1 MAEPNRC
8 SLCGAEMPP
17 GAPEGLCPN
26 CLLKVGLEPQSQAP
40 QSQAP
45 QSQPPASTVSAEKSS
60 GFTPPTPQELNGLF
74 PQLEF
79 LELLGKGGMGAV
91 YKARQKS
98 LDRLV
103 AVKILPPDVGLDPAF
118 AERFTREARALAKL
132 NHPHIVGIHDFG
144 SVPMLPA
151 PAEGGAKGGRGAGS
165 IYYFMMEFVDGVN
178 LRQAQRAGQ
187 LKPAQALQIVPQIC
201 DALQYAHEEGVVH
214 RDIKPENIL
223 LDKRGRVKIADFG
236 LAKLLGKTVEELT
249 LTGTRQIV
257 GTIPY
262 MAPEQ
267 IEGSRDVDH
276 RADIYSL
283 GVTFYEMLTGELPLG
298 RFPLPSHKVQIDVRL
313 DQVVLRTLEKAPELR
328 YQQAGEV
335 KTEVET
341 ISRTPRGKPLTDVLK
356 DVAIGVMH
364 GGKRAAQWVS
374 EKVTNLRAEAKP
386 AAAEA
391 KQAVAEATQ
400 GVAEAAQIADQAAQA
415 ADEASRAADKQAA
428 EPSAEPAPSA
438 GTRKKM
444 LFVGGLIALAVT
456 GMVIDLTRR
465 HFAPLG
471 TISGLTLLAVVAWKE
486 RGTPLGRDVKIL
498 LFCLLASY
506 LVLEAVIHSPET
518 LFAAV
523 IGIVVLYLVW
533 DAVRAAWNKTK
544 PPAVEAAP
552 PVAEKRV

>member
-1 MAEPNRC
+1 MLVMSETKRC
-8 SLCGAEMPP
+8 SLCGAEMPAD
-17 GAPEGLCPN
+17 APEGLCPQ
-26 CLLKVGLEPQSQAP
+26 CLLKVALEPQSQAP
-40 QSQAP
+40 
-45 QSQPPASTVSAEKSS
+45 ASTASPGKSS
-60 GFTPPTPQELNGLF
+60 AFTPPTPHELNQYF

-144 SVPMLPA
+144 SVRMPVASTP
-151 PAEGGAKGGRGAGS
+151 PQGGAAGGAGEA

-187 LKPAQALQIVPQIC
+187 LKPAEALQIVPQIC

-236 LAKLLGKTVEELT
+236 LAKLLGKTAEDLT
-249 LTGTRQIV
+249 LTGTKQIV

-298 RFPLPSHKVQIDVRL
+298 RFPPPSQKVQIDVRL
-313 DQVVLRTLEKAPELR
+313 DEVVLRALEKSPDLR
-328 YQQAGEV
+328 YQQAGQV

-341 ISRTPRGKPLTDVLK
+341 ISRTPPGKPISDVLK
-356 DVAIGVMH
+356 GVAAQVIH
-364 GGKRAAQWVS
+364 GGKRAAGWVAD
-374 EKVTNLRAEAKP
+374 KVTGVGATAEP
-386 AAAEA
+386 
-391 KQAVAEATQ
+391 T
-400 GVAEAAQIADQAAQA
+400 AQTPQEQPTV
-415 ADEASRAADKQAA
+415 EGRAAWKR
-428 EPSAEPAPSA
+428 PLLIW
-438 GTRKKM
+438 G
-444 LFVGGLIALAVT
+444 VIALAVF
-456 GMVIDLTRR
+456 GVLLDLSRR
-465 HFAPLG
+465 RGAPIG
-471 TISGLTLLAVVAWKE
+471 TVGGLSLLALLAWKE
-486 RGTPLGRDVKIL
+486 RGTLLGRRLKIL
-498 LFCLLASY
+498 LFSLLIGYIA
-506 LVLEAVIHSPET
+506 LEVVIHSPESI
-518 LFAAV
+518 FAAAL
-523 IGIVVLYLVW
+523 GIAIMYLVW
-533 DAVRAAWNKTK
+533 DAVRAAWNKPTTAAETA
-544 PPAVEAAP
+544 PPA
-552 PVAEKRV
+552 AEKQS

>member
-1 MAEPNRC
+1 
-8 SLCGAEMPP
+8 
-17 GAPEGLCPN
+17 
-26 CLLKVGLEPQSQAP
+26 LLKVALEPQSQAP
-40 QSQAP
+40 
-45 QSQPPASTVSAEKSS
+45 ASTASPGKSS
-60 GFTPPTPQELNGLF
+60 AFTPPTPQELNQHF

-98 LDRLV
+98 LDRMV

-144 SVPMLPA
+144 SVQMPVLSSPPSQA
-151 PAEGGAKGGRGAGS
+151 GAGGGRGEGA

-187 LKPAQALQIVPQIC
+187 LKPAEALQIVPQIC

-236 LAKLLGKTVEELT
+236 LAKLLGKTTEDLT
-249 LTGTRQIV
+249 LTGTKQIV

-298 RFPLPSHKVQIDVRL
+298 RFPPPSQKVQIDVRL
-313 DQVVLRTLEKAPELR
+313 DEVVLRTLEKSPDLR
-328 YQQAGEV
+328 YQRAGDV

-341 ISRTPRGKPLTDVLK
+341 ISRTPPGKPISDVLK
-356 DVAIGVMH
+356 GVAAQVFH
-364 GGKRAAQWVS
+364 GGKRAAGWVAD
-374 EKVTNLRAEAKP
+374 KVTGVGATAEPTAH
-386 AAAEA
+386 
-391 KQAVAEATQ
+391 T
-400 GVAEAAQIADQAAQA
+400 AQA
-415 ADEASRAADKQAA
+415 LQEQPTAAGRAAWKRPLLIWGVIAFAVFGVLLDL
-428 EPSAEPAPSA
+428 SRRGGAPI
-438 GTRKKM
+438 GT
-444 LFVGGLIALAVT
+444 VG
-456 GMVIDLTRR
+456 
-465 HFAPLG
+465 
-471 TISGLTLLAVVAWKE
+471 GLTLLALLAWKE
-486 RGTPLGRDVKIL
+486 RGTLLGRRLKIL
-498 LFCLLASY
+498 LFSLLIGYIA
-506 LVLEAVIHSPET
+506 LETVIYSPESI
-518 LFAAV
+518 FAAAF
-523 IGIVVLYLVW
+523 GIAIMYLVW
-533 DAVRAAWNKTK
+533 DAVRAAWNKPTAAAETA
-544 PPAVEAAP
+544 PPA
-552 PVAEKRV
+552 AEKQT